1 MSVPVRVSLQFARP
15 TMRLAR
21 AICDGQGRLLA
32 GRGTALD
39 DRMVHAL
46 RKLAV
51 QTVLVTGAE
60 NAPLLDRVLDGF
72 ESDLDHALNYAI
84 FE

>member
-1 MSVPVRVSLQFARP
+1 
-15 TMRLAR
+15 MRLAR
-21 AICDGQGRLLA
+21 AICDGRGRLLA

-60 NAPLLDRVLDGF
+60 NAPHWETIRSLDEENAPLLDRVLDGF